1 MDQPIKSLHL
11 ATADLDGSIK
21 TLAIIRAGHLIS
33 KIRNRPQT
41 AFHDDTGSHIQSTFL
56 VTDLLNDASYVVSR
70 FGSHTQLLIRL
81 KEDLIVAEVDS
92 QTDFVEV
99 AERLARELS
108 SLEGEEAI
116 H

>member
-1 MDQPIKSLHL
+1 MDQPIESLHL
-11 ATADLDGSIK
+11 ASANLDEYIK
-21 TLAIIRAGHLIS
+21 ALAIIREGHLIT
-33 KIRNRPQT
+33 KIQNRPQT
-41 AFHDDTGSHIQSTFL
+41 AFHDDTGSNIQGTFL

-70 FGSHTQLLIRL
+70 FDSHTQLLIRF

-108 SLEGEEAI
+108 S
-116 H
+116 